1 MIKEE
6 IKSLHAEEKPTVTY
20 MVENVVGC
28 KWSLTVIDLVR
39 RGVNRPGEME
49 HAVPGLS
56 AKVLNERLRKLLRFG
71 IVEKYSYPETPPRVE
86 YSLTD
91 FGIRFAKILDAIRAL
106 EFPAQETQSAASPK
120 HKPINA

>member
-1 MIKEE
+1 
-6 IKSLHAEEKPTVTY
+6 

-39 RGVNRPGEME
+39 RGINRPGEME

-71 IVEKYSYPETPPRVE
+71 IVEKCSYPETPPRVE

-91 FGIRFAKILDAIRAL
+91 FGVRFAKVLDAIHAL
-106 EFPAQETQSAASPK
+106 EIPGQDTQPALNPK
-120 HKPINA
+120 HKPVNARK

>member
-1 MIKEE
+1 MMQEE
-6 IKSLHAEEKPTVTY
+6 IKNLYAEEKPTVTY

-71 IVEKYSYPETPPRVE
+71 IVEKRSYPEAPPRVE

-91 FGIRFAKILDAIRAL
+91 FGIRFVKILDAIRAL
-106 EFPAQETQSAASPK
+106 ELSAQDTESAASPK
-120 HKPINA
+120 RKPINV

>member
-1 MIKEE
+1 
-6 IKSLHAEEKPTVTY
+6 

-39 RGVNRPGEME
+39 RGVSRPGEME

-71 IVEKYSYPETPPRVE
+71 IVEKHSYPETPPRVE

-91 FGIRFAKILDAIRAL
+91 FGMRFAKILDSIRAL
-106 EFPAQETQSAASPK
+106 ELPTQEIQAVSRPA
-120 HKPINA
+120 HKAINV